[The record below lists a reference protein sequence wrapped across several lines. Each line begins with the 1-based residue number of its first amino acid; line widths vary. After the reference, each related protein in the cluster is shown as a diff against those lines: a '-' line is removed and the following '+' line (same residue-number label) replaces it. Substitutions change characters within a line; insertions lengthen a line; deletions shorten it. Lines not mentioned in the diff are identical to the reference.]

1 MAVLL
6 RDLLESPMHPLEP
19 WQAASA
25 QLAHLRVQRVAV
37 LLRDH
42 DGSCARPALLPC
54 KRVLQRL
61 ALIKSFVRAMRA
73 KARAEGEVSN
83 GFERNEAIRRD
94 FIFTTVKNATPGSR
108 IDPSACIIK
117 KM

>member
-1 MAVLL
+1 
-6 RDLLESPMHPLEP
+6 MHPLEP

-73 KARAEGEVSN
+73 KKGK
-83 GFERNEAIRRD
+83 FQIERNEATSRFHFYYSQKRD
-94 FIFTTVKNATPGSR
+94 PWITDSFTIHSSKSSR
-108 IDPSACIIK
+108 VYFYYTAPK
-117 KM
+117 PRFYNRT

>member
-25 QLAHLRVQRVAV
+25 QLAHLRVQRVAD

-73 KARAEGEVSN
+73 KARAEGEGSN
-83 GFERNEAIRRD
+83 DDRCQIERNEAIRRD
-94 FIFTTVKNATPGSR
+94 SIFTTVKNATPGSR
-108 IDPSACIIK
+108 IRS
-117 KM
+117 